1 MDCSQIFA
9 RIDLWRTF
17 CHILRFPS
25 RSYLMAPWCLNQK
38 SPHSKTSYI
47 SPILQHRMILGP
59 PVHRIGRICNFCMSD
74 RESLLEDPSFLQ
86 GHLLRFIL
94 IWVTFE
100 LQAQVKVFIFL
111 TQIYNFLNRYFR
123 VKNFI
128 LTLYL
133 TFFVYCRTLTFGQEP
148 YF

>member
-59 PVHRIGRICNFCMSD
+59 PVHRIDRICNFCMSD

-86 GHLLRFIL
+86 AHLMRLIL
-94 IWVTFE
+94 IWVISV
-100 LQAQVKVFIFL
+100 LQAQVKVFIFYK
-111 TQIYNFLNRYFR
+111 QNKNFLNRSWFWILKPLFWR
-123 VKNFI
+123 FI
-128 LTLYL
+128 
-133 TFFVYCRTLTFGQEP
+133 
-148 YF
+148 